1 MDKLIFNPLAT
12 VREQAVVRQAIV
24 HELSNV
30 STVGFKRSFQVALR
44 SLKFERDGFDTRYQA
59 QATYAD
65 RIDLKPGALMA
76 TGRPLDVAMLGST
89 VLAVQASDGQAAFTR
104 RGDLRV
110 NATGQ
115 METGS
120 GELVLGEAG
129 PLSVPAGFDITISAD
144 GQVFA
149 RDPAQAG
156 VAAAAPVGRLRLRDA
171 GDTPLNRREDG
182 LFQVT
187 GQPPGA
193 DLPADQ
199 GRPAVQPRALEGSN
213 VGAVDVMTR
222 MLDHAR
228 SFEAQIRVIK
238 EMKDLD
244 ASGASMMRQG

>member
-12 VREQAVVRQAIV
+12 LREQATVRQAIV

-30 STVGFKRSFQVALR
+30 ATVGFKRSFQTALR
-44 SLKFERDGFDTRYQA
+44 SLKFERDGFDTRYQP
-59 QATYAD
+59 QATYTD

-76 TGRPLDVAMLGST
+76 TGRALDVAMLGST
-89 VLAVQASDGQAAFTR
+89 VLAVQAADGQQAFTR

-115 METGS
+115 IETGS
-120 GELVLGEAG
+120 GQLVLGEAG
-129 PLSVPAGFDITISAD
+129 PLSVPPGFDVTITAD

-149 RDPAQAG
+149 RDPGQVG
-156 VAAAAPVGRLRLRDA
+156 VAAPAAVGRLRLREA
-171 GDTPLNRREDG
+171 GDTPLSRREDG

-193 DLPADQ
+193 DLPA
-199 GRPAVQPRALEGSN
+199 GTGAPAVQPRALEGSN
-213 VGAVDVMTR
+213 VGAVDAMTR
-222 MLDHAR
+222 MLDHTR
-228 SFEAQIRVIK
+228 SFEAQIRIIK